1 MFSLFSKL
9 IGGRVRM
16 VMRKKRVRKTIGVR
30 AKQHQASHSES
41 ARALATER
49 VLYWNQFYNF
59 TYKRIAIRN
68 QSTRWGSCSS
78 IGNLNF
84 NYKMVFLPPHLVD
97 YIVVHEL
104 CHLYHFNHGRE
115 FWELVAKTIP
125 EYEQCVAELKQVN
138 LKTLRKDV

>member
-1 MFSLFSKL
+1 MFSLFKKMLRTS
-9 IGGRVRM
+9 VR
-16 VMRKKRVRKTIGVR
+16 RKSVKKVGVR
-30 AKQHQASHSES
+30 ARQHQDLHTES
-41 ARALATER
+41 ARKLVTER

-59 TYKRIAIRN
+59 TYQRIAIRN

-104 CHLYHFNHGRE
+104 CHLYHFNHGHE

-125 EYEQCVAELKQVN
+125 HYAQCVSELKQVN
-138 LKTLRKDV
+138 LKTLGKGMK